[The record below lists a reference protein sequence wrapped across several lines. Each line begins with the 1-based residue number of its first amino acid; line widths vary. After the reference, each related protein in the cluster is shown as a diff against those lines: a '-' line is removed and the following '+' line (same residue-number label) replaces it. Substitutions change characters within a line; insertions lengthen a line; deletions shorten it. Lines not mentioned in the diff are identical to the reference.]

1 VSVTGLC
8 DKNSNHADADPVAS
22 ALKDAFKYVLGAA
35 HHKQAVVLR
44 TTENEFLAH
53 YRALRSD
60 GKVVRRVKDG
70 ATVGSNR
77 VLFVGRDACGDDNI
91 RHIEEYPPSDF
102 REHKVLVVYLLL
114 KGETEIPTLISE
126 LGYTVLDAQGQ
137 SVNAV
142 ASALKDAYKLVL
154 NGPAHSVVLRTT
166 EKKFHA
172 HSKALGKCV
181 RSNKAVVGSN
191 RILFVGRDARGS
203 GNKIRHIK
211 KYAPSSFR
219 ENKVLVVYLL
229 LEGETEIPTLIS
241 ELGYT
246 VLDARG
252 QSVTVTPLKIFYANL
267 GGTDFSGMPKGKH
280 SGLDVVQ
287 LYWSQVIEAEA
298 PDVIVLAEMS
308 SQSAV
313 KHVMEKGYKLYG
325 GIKIKRGHRVKV
337 FVRDSETSERVD
349 STFFWTAVRVRDINI
364 IGVHLPHKKPAG
376 PLPDGLI
383 KVMEQQSP
391 YIVIGDFNRTKTY
404 LSEYNPVRTAST
416 DNAFV
421 KGLIESHTIEDN
433 VVKEKSTTHSMI
445 TITVSAPRTETNPY
459 GV

>member
-1 VSVTGLC
+1 MTLVSVTGLC

-114 KGETEIPTLISE
+114 K
-126 LGYTVLDAQGQ
+126 
-137 SVNAV
+137 
-142 ASALKDAYKLVL
+142 
-154 NGPAHSVVLRTT
+154 
-166 EKKFHA
+166 
-172 HSKALGKCV
+172 
-181 RSNKAVVGSN
+181 
-191 RILFVGRDARGS
+191 
-203 GNKIRHIK
+203 
-211 KYAPSSFR
+211 
-219 ENKVLVVYLL
+219 
-229 LEGETEIPTLIS
+229 GETEIPTLIS